1 MKRINVAICGF
12 GRIGQQIAELLLNR
26 STYYKQKYQI
36 DARLVGVCNSSS
48 GLIDQEG
55 LQASKWLDKTQYQV
69 YLTEQK
75 FLKQVQADVIIETG
89 PSDYVTGGK
98 YILFKLCFNT

>member
-48 GLIDQEG
+48 GLINQDS
-55 LQASKWLDKTQYQV
+55 LQSSKCPDTTQ
-69 YLTEQK
+69 
-75 FLKQVQADVIIETG
+75 
-89 PSDYVTGGK
+89 
-98 YILFKLCFNT
+98 

>member
-55 LQASKWLDKTQYQV
+55 LQASKWLDKTQSSRPNRAKV
-69 YLTEQK
+69 
-75 FLKQVQADVIIETG
+75 FRTG
-89 PSDYVTGGK
+89 SSRCHY
-98 YILFKLCFNT
+98 

>member
-1 MKRINVAICGF
+1 MKRVNVAICGF

-26 STYYKQKYQI
+26 SNYYKQKYQI

-55 LQASKWLDKTQYQV
+55 
-69 YLTEQK
+69 
-75 FLKQVQADVIIETG
+75 
-89 PSDYVTGGK
+89 
-98 YILFKLCFNT
+98 